1 MRTAVIIPAA
11 GMGKRLP
18 GKVSKQFLDL
28 NGHPV
33 ISWTVNKFLNLDS
46 ISAGVLVVQKDE
58 LDNAGQVFNSVPNFK
73 QKFKIVIGGAHRQDS
88 VFNGLSAL
96 SDKTEIVLV
105 HDGVRPLVSPEIIT
119 ECIRIASDRGA
130 CITAVPAKDTIK
142 RVQDGWVQQT
152 IPREQVWQVQT
163 PQGFRYELLYQAHQ
177 QARQMNYYAT
187 DEAALLEWLGIP
199 VAVIKGEYRNI
210 KITTQEDLVIA
221 KSLLE
226 EKRV

>member
-1 MRTAVIIPAA
+1 M
-11 GMGKRLP
+11 
-18 GKVSKQFLDL
+18 
-28 NGHPV
+28 
-33 ISWTVNKFLNLDS
+33 
-46 ISAGVLVVQKDE
+46 
-58 LDNAGQVFNSVPNFK
+58 
-73 QKFKIVIGGAHRQDS
+73 IGGAHRQDS